1 MSYLNHKPGS
11 IEEIVAS
18 QNLKFREDSG
28 YQKMFKKELEKAGK
42 GIGAMTPAEK
52 KAFFNKIDDK
62 YKSKSVTLRTSTH
75 NLLSNLSE
83 VIVPGYTLSI
93 PNTID
98 LIANKVSSSM
108 GTIKGTTDE
117 NKTAKKA

>member
-1 MSYLNHKPGS
+1 M
-11 IEEIVAS
+11 
-18 QNLKFREDSG
+18 
-28 YQKMFKKELEKAGK
+28 
-42 GIGAMTPAEK
+42 
-52 KAFFNKIDDK
+52 DK

-75 NLLSNLSE
+75 DLLSNLSE

-108 GTIKGTTDE
+108 GTKNEGTTDDKE
-117 NKTAKKA
+117 KIQKA

>member
-1 MSYLNHKPGS
+1 MD
-11 IEEIVAS
+11 
-18 QNLKFREDSG
+18 R
-28 YQKMFKKELEKAGK
+28 
-42 GIGAMTPAEK
+42 
-52 KAFFNKIDDK
+52 

-98 LIANKVSSSM
+98 LIANKISGSM
-108 GTIKGTTDE
+108 GTTKGTTDE
-117 NKTAKKA
+117 KEKIQKA